1 MERLLSK
8 SIRGSASLTALVLIA
23 LVVIIC
29 SAISVFEGVA
39 GVDQIARRTEENLV
53 RNGWFARQ
61 EELGASIGAETDWD
75 DAIVRLDNHFDPVWA
90 QANVGAFLSQTD
102 GFERVGILDHSDAP
116 IFAMN
121 DGAVVSPEAVR
132 PLAAAAAPLVAKVR
146 AKEAARGPFAAH
158 GRQSRMISSPIQ
170 ATSVSLIGGQPFLL
184 YATLVQP
191 DFGSARLSHARAPI
205 VLAGTAIDA
214 AYLAPISR
222 RYLLS
227 AAHLAPATLPVSDHE
242 AAVAIP
248 DTQGRPLISIRWR
261 PQAPGTAFFLRTRG
275 VGGVVLAIFLAIL
288 VILFVA
294 ARRAYADLVKK
305 KVQLNRALA
314 ASQDSSI
321 AKTQFLASMSHEIR
335 TPLNGVMGALHLL
348 RREPV
353 SAEAAVLLETALASG
368 EMVGALINDVL
379 DFSRIEAGQMT
390 LAPTPTD
397 LAATV
402 HAVADP
408 FIGQCR
414 AKGVALSVEVA
425 PDTGWAILDCLRLRQ
440 CLFNLVG
447 NAVKFTS
454 EGSVRVQ
461 VRIDHRLEGRV
472 LSVSV
477 ADTGIGISEAA
488 KDVLFER
495 FRQADGSTTRRYGG
509 SGLGLAITRQLAEL
523 MGGTVRFSSQVGV
536 GSTFVL
542 ALPAPLD
549 APVADAEAAEAG
561 EAPLAGVAIL
571 VVDDNATN
579 RLIASKMLEQLGAQ
593 VAVAEGGAEAIE
605 LARTTAFDMVLMDIQ
620 MPGMDGIEATRRLR
634 RETALGDAVPIIA
647 LTANVFDEQRQL
659 YLASG
664 MDGVV
669 GKPINPADLLG
680 EIHAAIQR
688 RDAAAKRVSA

>member
-1 MERLLSK
+1 
-8 SIRGSASLTALVLIA
+8 
-23 LVVIIC
+23 
-29 SAISVFEGVA
+29 
-39 GVDQIARRTEENLV
+39 
-53 RNGWFARQ
+53 
-61 EELGASIGAETDWD
+61 
-75 DAIVRLDNHFDPVWA
+75 
-90 QANVGAFLSQTD
+90 
-102 GFERVGILDHSDAP
+102 
-116 IFAMN
+116 
-121 DGAVVSPEAVR
+121 
-132 PLAAAAAPLVAKVR
+132 
-146 AKEAARGPFAAH
+146 
-158 GRQSRMISSPIQ
+158 
-170 ATSVSLIGGQPFLL
+170 
-184 YATLVQP
+184 
-191 DFGSARLSHARAPI
+191 
-205 VLAGTAIDA
+205 
-214 AYLAPISR
+214 
-222 RYLLS
+222 
-227 AAHLAPATLPVSDHE
+227 
-242 AAVAIP
+242 
-248 DTQGRPLISIRWR
+248 
-261 PQAPGTAFFLRTRG
+261 
-275 VGGVVLAIFLAIL
+275 
-288 VILFVA
+288 
-294 ARRAYADLVKK
+294 
-305 KVQLNRALA
+305 
-314 ASQDSSI
+314 
-321 AKTQFLASMSHEIR
+321 
-335 TPLNGVMGALHLL
+335 
-348 RREPV
+348 
-353 SAEAAVLLETALASG
+353 
-368 EMVGALINDVL
+368 
-379 DFSRIEAGQMT
+379 
-390 LAPTPTD
+390 
-397 LAATV
+397 
-402 HAVADP
+402 
-408 FIGQCR
+408 
-414 AKGVALSVEVA
+414 
-425 PDTGWAILDCLRLRQ
+425 
-440 CLFNLVG
+440 VG

-542 ALPAPLD
+542 ALPAPL
-549 APVADAEAAEAG
+549 AEPVADAEAAEAG